1 MSESSQE
8 FTLTFVSLSLHYQF
22 FRLAY
27 KMKLEKISKRSPL
40 DLGRLMA
47 STCRQKII
55 ATLATVKQT
64 HIMDLVRKVNST
76 YTQVN
81 RNLQIL
87 EQEDIV
93 ESRHYGRM
101 RVIRL
106 NRENPKTKTILKAL
120 RILRSSEFAEWK

>member
-1 MSESSQE
+1 M
-8 FTLTFVSLSLHYQF
+8 
-22 FRLAY
+22 
-27 KMKLEKISKRSPL
+27 
-40 DLGRLMA
+40 
-47 STCRQKII
+47 
-55 ATLATVKQT
+55 
-64 HIMDLVRKVNST
+64 MDLVRKVNST

-93 ESRHYGRM
+93 ESRYYGRM